1 MTVPAGGVC
10 VVPWCGPV
18 GRVESALSS
27 GTVVRAGGAD
37 LASHYPQGA

>member
-10 VVPWCGPV
+10 AGRGALE